1 MKFYIKPKH
10 FAHKRSFMIKDDGQ
24 NNLFRIKGKFLLGLK
39 TLTIQDMNSQKL
51 YETSKRSAFN
61 KYKLYDITNEKG
73 EKVASIKRSRSLF
86 KPKFMIE
93 VNGTTLTIKGSL
105 YQHSFSINDDTST
118 LASMSKQVFS
128 FGDAYEIDVITEKN
142 PLLHLFI
149 MVTIDQFLH
158 ERKKS
163 FTE

>member
-1 MKFYIKPKH
+1 
-10 FAHKRSFMIKDDGQ
+10 MIKDEGQ
-24 NNLFRIKGKFLLGLK
+24 NNLFRIKGKFFFGLR

-51 YETSKRSAFN
+51 YEAQKRFAFN

-73 EKVASIKRSRSLF
+73 ESMALIKRTRGLF
-86 KPKFMIE
+86 KPKFIIE
-93 VNGTTLTIKGSL
+93 INDESLKIKGSL
-105 YQHSFSINDDTST
+105 YQHSFSINDEENT
-118 LASMSKQVFS
+118 LASMGKQVFS
-128 FGDAYEIDVITEKN
+128 FGDAYEIEVLAEKN